1 MNFTQYSQLL
11 SYIQSDSRLSVIDMM
26 GQPLQSDADL
36 ICNIAETSPLFLDDE
51 LYDVMMFRF
60 ALSQIVDPFPYLL
73 DVIQHLKPDGYM
85 ILQDYVLPNNTKVTD
100 YINGFIHVFDKNH
113 QKSFAQYAW
122 DGLLLDV
129 GLHIKQLHHQL
140 IPIPLQNWLDQ
151 YQPDSLAHQHAQIML
166 VQAPKHVSKT
176 MKIQYAGTSFA
187 EFELQEL
194 VCVAQKEL

>member
-11 SYIQSDSRLSVIDMM
+11 SYIQFDSALSVIDMM
-26 GQPLQSDADL
+26 GQQLESDADV
-36 ICNIAETSPLFLDDE
+36 ICNIAETSPLFPDDE

-60 ALSQIVDPFPYLL
+60 ALSQVVDPFPYLL
-73 DVIQHLKPDGYM
+73 DAIKHLKPDGYM

-129 GLHIKQLHHQL
+129 GLQIKQHHHQS
-140 IPIPLQNWLDQ
+140 ISIRLQSWLDR
-151 YQPDSLAHQHAQIML
+151 YQPDTLAHQHAQIML
-166 VQAPKHVSKT
+166 VQAPKNVSKT
-176 MKIQYAGTSFA
+176 MQIQYAGTSFA
-187 EFELQEL
+187 QFELQEL
-194 VCVAQKEL
+194 VCVARKES